1 MKKQK
6 AKAMKTETTT
16 NKKTNWSEK
25 DAFLEERGKTLLT
38 VLDDVRS
45 EYENSPEFYYIRWGI
60 LRAFNSINEIRE
72 SMFGGDD
79 GDKAG
84 TEEKT
89 VVGEKVTEVNNC

>member
-1 MKKQK
+1 
-6 AKAMKTETTT
+6 MKTETTT

-25 DAFLEERGKTLLT
+25 DSFLEERGKTLLT

-79 GDKAG
+79 GDKPG